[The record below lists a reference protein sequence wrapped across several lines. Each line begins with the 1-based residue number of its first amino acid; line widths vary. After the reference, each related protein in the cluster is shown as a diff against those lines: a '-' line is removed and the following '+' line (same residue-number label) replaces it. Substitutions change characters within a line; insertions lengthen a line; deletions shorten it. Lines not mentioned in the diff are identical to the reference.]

1 MKILIISSKNDK
13 KSISEMA
20 MCDALEIA
28 FKLKNIEYS
37 FDQADLN
44 IDCIVVLNRQL
55 LAKARKIKKANKIP
69 IVYFFYKSTA
79 IENCVIDTT
88 NIDFTF
94 IVNDII
100 LKVLYPYPYSS
111 KDIGMMF
118 NIDKMQSNNEYE
130 NLDIYIS
137 TGERMI
143 KDSAL
148 LKILRTINRFT
159 RSKIEINSL
168 NKSLLGI
175 MNSNVTVLDSNNDME
190 RRVANSNLVIGSGYA
205 ILYAIKYHK
214 PFIVVGEK
222 GYGGILDKNNFELQ
236 YNSFFQGRLGG
247 KFDDAIPEKLL
258 LEDINNVVSTGT
270 DSLLFGDMLIS
281 QSRQNSDYVIAKI
294 TEIVEYNNQITT
306 DFGNARVIFNPDF
319 TIIKGNGDYWL
330 LGRFTREVISCMN
343 YEYYSVVEKCI
354 EHPILIK
361 EFGASPQIKK
371 RLKEL
376 LKNKVII
383 PVFEKEENPRN

>member
-1 MKILIISSKNDK
+1 MKILIITSLQKKNIAE
-13 KSISEMA
+13 SVL
-20 MCDALEIA
+20 CDALQEMIEIH
-28 FKLKNIEYS
+28 NMSYT
-37 FDQADLN
+37 FDTTDTY
-44 IDCIVVLNRQL
+44 IDCIVLLNKSQHKM
-55 LAKARKIKKANKIP
+55 AVKIKKANKIP
-69 IVYFFYKSTA
+69 LVYFFYKSTA
-79 IENCVIDTT
+79 IENCVIDTA

-100 LKVLYPYPYSS
+100 LKVLYPYPYTS
-111 KDIGMMF
+111 KNIGMMF
-118 NIDKMQSNNEYE
+118 SIDKKQPNNEYE

-222 GYGGILDKNNFELQ
+222 GYGGILDNNNFELQ

-258 LEDINNVVSTGT
+258 LEDINNVVSSGT

-306 DFGNARVIFNPDF
+306 DFGNARVVFNPDF